1 MQPTPSFTAPLG
13 AVLVHGTTPYAEAFV
28 DDETVTIDVWLPTI
42 DPSDL
47 EVRVT
52 RRSLRLV
59 CVHDADVLHVGLEMP
74 ADVRPG
80 RYVLRWSRGV
90 YEIRLE
96 RAFD

>member
-1 MQPTPSFTAPLG
+1 MQPTSSFTAPLG
-13 AVLVHGTTPYAEAFV
+13 AVLLHGTTPYAEASV
-28 DDETVTIDVWLPTI
+28 ERDLVTIDVWLPDI

-59 CVHDADVLHVGLEMP
+59 CVHDEDVLHVGLEVP
-74 ADVRPG
+74 VPVRAG
-80 RYVLRWSRGV
+80 RYVLRWSNGV

-96 RAFD
+96 RHSA

>member
-1 MQPTPSFTAPLG
+1 MQPTPTITAPLG

-28 DDETVTIDVWLPTI
+28 EDEIVTIDVWLPEI

-59 CVHDADVLHVGLEMP
+59 CVHDADVLRVGLEVP
-74 ADVRPG
+74 VDVEPG
-80 RYVLRWSRGV
+80 AFFVRWSRGV
-90 YEIRLE
+90 YEIRLQ
-96 RAFD
+96 RASD